1 MYIAKLDGNWKVIS
15 EDGNSYLDGK
25 VANSIS
31 MNNGK
36 LAIENA
42 GVTGKDSE
50 RKSVD
55 IAASDVHDYNSSK
68 FSQPTCPTT
77 TNP

>member
-1 MYIAKLDGNWKVIS
+1 
-15 EDGNSYLDGK
+15 
-25 VANSIS
+25 

-55 IAASDVHDYNSSK
+55 IAASDVHDYNSGK